1 MSQSLCVCPA
11 WQYDYLGSS
20 AKFGY
25 IQYSDQ
31 CQYLGNCPPSP
42 NPILTL
48 NCYQLTVVE
57 LGEGKVGSYS
67 DTDIDPNILLIYSND
82 PSLSPYLQNNNI
94 VQNKFKPFTL
104 IIKHFVCTVWHL
116 FFSSRIFLDWTLLIK
131 NFHYYL
137 TGTYQSEAT
146 WNILKHSLPI
156 KCTAWSILLPIKI
169 SNCCSDSYFI
179 LQQIAYAFLLSPHTY
194 IH

>member
-1 MSQSLCVCPA
+1 MCVQHDSMTTWVAVQSLDTYHIRINVSIWA
-11 WQYDYLGSS
+11 TRGRWTVAQIL
-20 AKFGY
+20 
-25 IQYSDQ
+25 I
-31 CQYLGNCPPSP
+31 LI
-42 NPILTL
+42 PIFFWST
-48 NCYQLTVVE
+48 
-57 LGEGKVGSYS
+57 SM
-67 DTDIDPNILLIYSND
+67 ILHFPLIC
-82 PSLSPYLQNNNI
+82 
-94 VQNKFKPFTL
+94 KT
-104 IIKHFVCTVWHL
+104 IIKQFVYTVWHL
-116 FFSSRIFLDWTLLIK
+116 FFSSRIFLDRTLLIK
-131 NFHYYL
+131 NFHYYI